1 MRQGALQQLRP
12 VFEGTWCSHKMANS
26 IVHELADTHL
36 DPPALLRVLAGDVV
50 SLGDGRM
57 ADGSVR
63 SFYLKEGQTVSCLWA
78 VATNGGMHAE
88 RGG

>member
-1 MRQGALQQLRP
+1 
-12 VFEGTWCSHKMANS
+12 
-26 IVHELADTHL
+26 
-36 DPPALLRVLAGDVV
+36 V